1 MTPICGAKRHQ
12 QPGVCRQPAG
22 WGTDHPG
29 VGKCK
34 LHGGSTRNHRSGP
47 ANDRLQAEVRTL
59 LGREDLV
66 PIADPLH
73 QLQLLAAEVLRI
85 KDIFADKVERL
96 IDWTTE
102 DISEKEEVRAVIL
115 AYERALDRCD
125 HVLHGMARLDID
137 ARLARVSEVQAAMLI
152 RVVEAVLD
160 SRELGLDREARIL
173 GRTILAQELANV
185 SST

>member
-1 MTPICGAKRHQ
+1 M
-12 QPGVCRQPAG
+12 
-22 WGTDHPG
+22 
-29 VGKCK
+29 
-34 LHGGSTRNHRSGP
+34 
-47 ANDRLQAEVRTL
+47 